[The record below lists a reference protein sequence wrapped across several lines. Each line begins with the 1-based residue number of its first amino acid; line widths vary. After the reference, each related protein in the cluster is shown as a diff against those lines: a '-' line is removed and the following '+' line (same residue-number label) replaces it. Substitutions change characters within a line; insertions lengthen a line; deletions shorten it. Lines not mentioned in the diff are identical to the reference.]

1 MSGEIQR
8 QTQCLKGEITQVEV
22 LSSSSDNVDRDRPS
36 EGKGGDEGD
45 KRRKLGFH
53 LFLREKERKERRT
66 NKKQTKNF

>member
-36 EGKGGDEGD
+36 EGKGGDEGSGGS
-45 KRRKLGFH
+45 KILIRGGNYRIVMAYRVQIH
-53 LFLREKERKERRT
+53 
-66 NKKQTKNF
+66 